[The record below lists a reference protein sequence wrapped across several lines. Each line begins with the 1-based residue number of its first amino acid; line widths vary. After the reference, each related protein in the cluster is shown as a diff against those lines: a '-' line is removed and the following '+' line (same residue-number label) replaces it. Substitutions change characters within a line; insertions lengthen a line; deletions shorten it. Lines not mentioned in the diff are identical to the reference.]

1 MSSPQLETGLP
12 QAVAIPTGEG
22 HYDGRSPALTG
33 TAHTGTAHTGTAL
46 TGTALTGTALTR
58 PPHRAQGSA
67 TSTAPLRAAGWSS
80 AQLLA
85 GQLETE
91 ISHAGAVHR
100 LRLTALGKLILTK

>member
-33 TAHTGTAHTGTAL
+33 TAHTGTAH